1 MNLYFFT
8 ESRFDRVNNE
18 IWTSQ
23 GFSMALWQR
32 YLSRFDRV
40 YVVARV
46 QNVASRSGDNLFKLE
61 DHRVSVIDLPYY
73 IGLKPYLKVQ
83 SNIKKSSS
91 LLFIQVTLIF
101 AEFLETSGR

>member
-23 GFSMALWQR
+23 GFSIALWQR
-32 YLSRFDRV
+32 YLSRFDHV

-46 QNVASRSGDNLFKLE
+46 QNVPQHSGDNLFKLE
-61 DHRVSVIDLPYY
+61 DKRVSVIDLFKFRK
-73 IGLKPYLKVQ
+73 L
-83 SNIKKSSS
+83 IKYN
-91 LLFIQVTLIF
+91 VT
-101 AEFLETSGR
+101 T